1 MTSPTVLIT
10 VFYRQYMLES
20 AIPTVQ
26 DTQTVLRQIAHA
38 LDFSTAALASLTTP
52 NYSLPTPNVDNT
64 NANEQNTPP
73 IARWLPS
80 TE

>member
-26 DTQTVLRQIAHA
+26 DTQTVLR
-38 LDFSTAALASLTTP
+38 
-52 NYSLPTPNVDNT
+52 
-64 NANEQNTPP
+64 
-73 IARWLPS
+73 
-80 TE
+80 